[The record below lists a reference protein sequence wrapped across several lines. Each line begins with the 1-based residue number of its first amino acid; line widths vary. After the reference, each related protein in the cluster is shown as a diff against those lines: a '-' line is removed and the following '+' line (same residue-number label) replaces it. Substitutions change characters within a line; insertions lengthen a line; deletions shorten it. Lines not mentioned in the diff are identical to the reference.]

1 MANYTRESKNRVLQQ
16 ESPKVQV
23 YLQENGLKL
32 TVANVYKYYELTKE
46 QVYKNHVRTMYNYL
60 KRIQE

>member
-16 ESPKVQV
+16 ESPKVQA
-23 YLQENGLKL
+23 YLQENGLSL
-32 TVANVYKYYELTKE
+32 TVANVYKYYELTE
-46 QVYKNHVRTMYNYL
+46 ERVYKNHVRTMYNHL